1 MGCEQCVHCTL
12 CSAVHP
18 AAFGVSKPIIHMMG
32 APGTSMDSNGRTCT
46 FNVLHFLLYLFPTLP
61 PVHLF
66 SFAIDPPSLPLPAL
80 RTASSPTMQSASCRW
95 LSPRPSSAASSAWRA
110 RGKEGEDSLEASR
123 EGARGQEKRQR
134 KAPLRSISSWTPL
147 WSTRPCW
154 RSWRQQ
160 WRRRL
165 PRASGEWWC
174 TAHPTTGG
182 GDCLTIQTRG
192 LTVGWRP
199 VSTRGCCSSCAPKV
213 VDVVGNHWG
222 SS

>member
-1 MGCEQCVHCTL
+1 MQC
-12 CSAVHP
+12 
-18 AAFGVSKPIIHMMG
+18 G
-32 APGTSMDSNGRTCT
+32 APCCLWFQQTYHPHDGCSWDIHGQHWTYLHVPCFAFSPLSVSHPPSRPS
-46 FNVLHFLLYLFPTLP
+46 VL
-61 PVHLF
+61 
-66 SFAIDPPSLPLPAL
+66 FAIDPPSLPLPTL

-95 LSPRPSSAASSAWRA
+95 PSPRPSSAASLAWRA
-110 RGKEGEDSLEASR
+110 RGREGEDSLEASR

-134 KAPLRSISSWTPL
+134 KAPLWSTSSWTPL

-154 RSWRQQ
+154 RSWRRQ

-165 PRASGEWWC
+165 PRASGEWLC

-182 GDCLTIQTRG
+182 GDCLTIRARG

-199 VSTRGCCSSCAPKV
+199 VSTRGCCSGRAPKV
-213 VDVVGNHWG
+213 VDAVGNHWG